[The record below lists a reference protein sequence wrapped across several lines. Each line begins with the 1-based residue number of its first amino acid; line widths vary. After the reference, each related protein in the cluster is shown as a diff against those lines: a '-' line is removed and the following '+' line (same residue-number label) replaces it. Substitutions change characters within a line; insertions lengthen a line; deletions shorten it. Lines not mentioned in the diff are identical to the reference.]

1 MKFRIHK
8 ENGALNSVP
17 IFAAL
22 EQGIYK
28 NGFSVVSHGQDVD
41 VIWSVLWN
49 GRMQRNQAIYNQ
61 CRKLKKPVLI
71 VEVGNLKRGET
82 WRISIDHIHGSGIF
96 GNTIN
101 LNENRATHLGVNL
114 KPVQLKRN
122 EKILIACQHERSLQ
136 WEGQLP
142 LAEWARQKI
151 TEIRQFTDRPVVV
164 RQHPRSAFIL
174 NFPGVVVETP
184 KKIIG
189 TYDDFDID
197 YNYHCVV
204 NHNSGPAVQA
214 AINGIPVICDQTS
227 LAFPVSDSIENIDNV
242 TLPSREDWFLK
253 LCHTE
258 WTVEEIADGIPINR
272 LIPDLEKYLNN
283 R

>member
-61 CRKLKKPVLI
+61 CRELKKPVLI

-142 LAEWARQKI
+142 LAEWTRQKI

-258 WTVEEIADGIPINR
+258 WTVEEIAAGIPINR